1 MKQLV
6 KFFVGNK
13 RALFSHSC
21 VEKFSV
27 KKRGDR
33 FPILFCGIFFLKNS
47 PFFVD
52 PPIFLRFT
60 LCYLSRMFLMMSSMI
75 PLSWGLVL
83 IRFSTCFKVYTM
95 VV

>member
-6 KFFVGNK
+6 KFFVGNILSEEK
-13 RALFSHSC
+13 RRSFSC
-21 VEKFSV
+21 PFL
-27 KKRGDR
+27 RD
-33 FPILFCGIFFLKNS
+33 LFLKNS